1 MGNTARRLR
10 PHEAATFQ
18 PLRVKV
24 HAVAAPPP
32 QLDQSTAPA
41 TKDEHVAGE
50 RILVK
55 TPLRHCGQSIHAFAH
70 VGHSRGEPYPRACGQ
85 TDHRCASTSST
96 LRNASVSTPP
106 RK

>member
-1 MGNTARRLR
+1 MRNAARCLR

-18 PLRVKV
+18 TLRVQV
-24 HAVAAPPP
+24 HPVAAPPQ
-32 QLDQSTAPA
+32 QLDQVTALA

-55 TPLRHCGQSIHAFAH
+55 TRLRQCRQSIHAFAQ
-70 VGHSRGEPYPRACGQ
+70 VGHPRGEPYPRACGQ

-96 LRNASVSTPP
+96 LPNASV
-106 RK
+106 